1 MEVRT
6 GDTIEIM
13 SNKVDEPSRR
23 GLVVEVLDDT
33 PLRVEVDWDDG
44 HRSVLQP
51 TGGNARVVSRAAAT
65 EG

>member
-1 MEVRT
+1 MEVHT

-23 GLVVEVLDDT
+23 GLVVEVLDEA
-33 PLRVEVDWDDG
+33 PLRVEVDWNDG

-51 TGGNARVVSRAAAT
+51 SGGNTRVVARAGSS